1 MEGEELS
8 PEDQSPLILID
19 ATWRYAGVMQKQL
32 PQLASCQRRRLP
44 DGWWTAY
51 PRCQTECLDP
61 IRGLA
66 SIEAIY
72 AAAVITGRPTEGLL
86 DFYYWKDLFL
96 EKNSFFAWERTRN
109 MATNGLKGQDGSNRY
124 FEKKWGF
131 LWRWPVWVWCRWWWI
146 RLYLNNRIQVT
157 WFF

>member
-1 MEGEELS
+1 MSFIIIRHRKENLKKCSLRGLEGRADFQFLRYPDCTKDGVFPNVDGCLVLDMEGEELS

-44 DGWWTAY
+44 DGWRTAY

-96 EKNSFFAWERTRN
+96 EKNSFFA
-109 MATNGLKGQDGSNRY
+109 
-124 FEKKWGF
+124 
-131 LWRWPVWVWCRWWWI
+131 
-146 RLYLNNRIQVT
+146 
-157 WFF
+157 